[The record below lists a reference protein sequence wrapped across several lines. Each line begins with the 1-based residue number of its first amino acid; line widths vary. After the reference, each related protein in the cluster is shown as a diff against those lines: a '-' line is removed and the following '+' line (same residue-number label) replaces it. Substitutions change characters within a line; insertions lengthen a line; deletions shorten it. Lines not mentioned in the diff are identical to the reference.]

1 MEKPNAWKLFSLFLL
16 PALVS
21 IASKS
26 AYGQGPPVNS
36 PKARANGINN
46 VLRFYGVFRPRFFVG
61 TK

>member
-1 MEKPNAWKLFSLFLL
+1 L